1 MFKIVWDKPHNGVIL
16 TMSSAGQALAV
27 APRPVFYEEL
37 DLLGLNHMGWVYPHS
52 DAPLLWAC
60 DRRYFYCGVLVMEVK
75 GGNLYDDPE
84 ILITP
89 EGKNIVLTP
98 IDIDALRE
106 ANDDSMFLIEHEA
119 MEFINS
125 IYRRYKGI
133 TKASGVNP
141 DIDFQALAARLEK
154 KTGEKLVVV
163 KESCDSFDI
172 MPEREAN
179 AQGKGAVLTSKI
191 DQFVVSFSGGKDS
204 QVLLDLVA
212 RVVPNTDFSVIYS
225 DTGYELP
232 TSIEL
237 YEETKQYYT
246 ERYPKLAFYVA
257 KNEQPIMYYWDNL
270 GSPSRIHRWCCSVM
284 KSAPLAKKLKEI
296 NGAEKQPHVLLFD
309 GVRAEESV
317 SRSGRSRIGKNV
329 KHNNMINVSPILDWN
344 STEIYL
350 YILLYG
356 LPFNKS
362 YRKGLSR
369 VGCILCPYSSGW
381 SEDLCGK
388 LYPGTIKPFISWIE
402 SSLHSNNVEGIQN
415 YIKTGR
421 WKMRAGGRDLKT
433 KSTINIVSI
442 NPTFKAILHNPKE
455 SLLTWLKILG
465 PYTYSQNESVFD
477 GKLKYNKV
485 VYTFKIQ
492 HFKDDS
498 LSFEF
503 GDTGGDVI
511 LISRLKKILFK
522 TTYCVHCEVCEVEC
536 PTGALSVTPIA
547 SVDKSKCVHCYK
559 CLDFNEK
566 GCITA
571 ASVSASYGDNPTN
584 NYSNNMKQ
592 TKSGINRYN
601 DGMGLRENWLRKY
614 FDCYET
620 FFDNEEHGLNMDY
633 QIPPFTN
640 WLREAKILKEETKQI
655 SEIGTKLMSLY
666 PTNPKLVWEIIF
678 INLCTN
684 SEICH
689 WFHSTIGFERMYS
702 RAELDVILQDS
713 YPNLK
718 GRTLSN
724 PLNSLINTFKESSL
738 SRDPLIIV
746 LAKESGKLAIM
757 RKTYN
762 DVSIAAVAYSL
773 YIYAERK
780 DRRSLTVSEFYAD
793 GQDEGIYRQF
803 GIERP
808 AFERILRTLQEE
820 RNHVLNVQLNLGLDN
835 INLREDISSADIIKM
850 ML

>member
-1 MFKIVWDKPHNGVIL
+1 MFKIIWDKPHNGVTL
-16 TMSSAGQALAV
+16 TMSSAGEALAI
-27 APRPVFYEEL
+27 APRPVFWEEL
-37 DLLGLNHMGWVYPHS
+37 DLLGLNHLGWTYPRA

-84 ILITP
+84 IVLTP
-89 EGKNIVLTP
+89 EGKNIILTP
-98 IDIDALRE
+98 IDIEALRE
-106 ANDDSMFLIEHEA
+106 ANADTMFLIEHEA

-125 IYRRYKGI
+125 VYRRYKGI
-133 TKASGVNP
+133 TKASEINP
-141 DIDFQALAARLEK
+141 NIDFQTLAARLEK
-154 KTGEKLVVV
+154 KTGEKQVVV
-163 KESCDSFDI
+163 KEGCDSFDI
-172 MPEREAN
+172 MPESEAN
-179 AQGKGAVLTSKI
+179 AKGKGAVLVSKI
-191 DQFVVSFSGGKDS
+191 DEFVVSFSGGKDS

-212 RVVPNTDFSVIYS
+212 RVVPNTDFLVIYS

-232 TSIEL
+232 TSLEL
-237 YEETKQYYT
+237 YEETKRFYT
-246 ERYPKLAFYVA
+246 ERYPKLAFHIA
-257 KNEQPIMYYWDNL
+257 KNEQSIMYYWDNL

-284 KSAPLAKKLKEI
+284 KSAPLARKLKEL
-296 NGAEKQPHVLLFD
+296 NGGTKQPHVLLFD
-309 GVRAEESV
+309 GIRAEESV
-317 SRSGRSRIGKNV
+317 NRSGRSRIGKNV
-329 KHNNMINVSPILDWN
+329 KHNNMINVSPILEWN

-350 YILLYG
+350 YILMYG

-362 YRKGLSR
+362 YKKGLSR

-388 LYPGTIKPFISWIE
+388 LYPETIKPFISWIE
-402 SSLHSNNVEGIQN
+402 NRLHSNNVEGIQN

-421 WKMRAGGRDLKT
+421 WKMRAGGRDLKV
-433 KSTINIVSI
+433 KSTVNIISI

-465 PYTYSQNESVFD
+465 PYTYTQSNSIIE
-477 GKLKYNKV
+477 GKLKYNNV
-485 VYTFKIQ
+485 IYSFKIQ
-492 HFKDDS
+492 LFKDDS

-511 LISRLKKILFK
+511 LVSRLKKILFK
-522 TTYCVHCEVCEVEC
+522 TTYCTHCEVCEVEC
-536 PTGALSVTPIA
+536 PTGALAVTSIS
-547 SVDKSKCVHCYK
+547 SVDKGKCVHCYK

-584 NYSNNMKQ
+584 NNTSNMKQ

-614 FDCYET
+614 FDSYET

-640 WLREAKILKEETKQI
+640 WLREAKILKKDAKEI
-655 SEIGTKLMSLY
+655 SEIGIKLMSIY
-666 PTNPKLVWEIIF
+666 PTNPKLVWEIVF
-678 INLCTN
+678 INLCAN

-689 WFHSTIGFERMYS
+689 WFHSDLGFERLYA
-702 RAELDVILQDS
+702 RAEMDVMLQDS
-713 YPNLK
+713 YPGLK

-724 PLNSLINTFKESSL
+724 PLNSLINTFKDSSL
-738 SRDPLIIV
+738 SIDPQLIA
-746 LAKESGKLAIM
+746 LAKEGGKLAVM

-762 DVSIAAVAYSL
+762 DVSIATVAYSL
-773 YIYAERK
+773 YLYAERK
-780 DRRSLTVSEFYAD
+780 DRCSLTVSEFYSD
-793 GQDEGIYRQF
+793 NQTEGVYREF
-803 GIERP
+803 GLDRSV
-808 AFERILRTLQEE
+808 FERILRTLQEE
-820 RNHVLNVQLNLGLDN
+820 KNHVLNVQLNLGLDN

>member
-1 MFKIVWDKPHNGVIL
+1 M
-16 TMSSAGQALAV
+16 
-27 APRPVFYEEL
+27 
-37 DLLGLNHMGWVYPHS
+37 
-52 DAPLLWAC
+52 
-60 DRRYFYCGVLVMEVK
+60 
-75 GGNLYDDPE
+75 
-84 ILITP
+84 TP
-89 EGKNIVLTP
+89 EGKNIILTP
-98 IDIDALRE
+98 IDIEALRE
-106 ANDDSMFLIEHEA
+106 ANADTMFLIEHEA

-125 IYRRYKGI
+125 VYRRYKGI
-133 TKASGVNP
+133 TKASETNP
-141 DIDFQALAARLEK
+141 NIDFQALAARLEK
-154 KTGEKLVVV
+154 KTGEKQVVV
-163 KESCDSFDI
+163 KEDCDSFDI
-172 MPEREAN
+172 MPENEAN
-179 AQGKGAVLTSKI
+179 AKGKGAVLASKI
-191 DQFVVSFSGGKDS
+191 DEFVVSFSGGKDS

-212 RVVPNTDFSVIYS
+212 RVVPNTDFLVIYS

-232 TSIEL
+232 TSLEL
-237 YEETKQYYT
+237 YEETKRFYT
-246 ERYPKLAFYVA
+246 ERYPKLAFHVA
-257 KNEQPIMYYWDNL
+257 KNEQSIMYYWNNL

-284 KSAPLAKKLKEI
+284 KSAPLARKLKEL
-296 NGAEKQPHVLLFD
+296 NGGKKQPHVLLYD

-317 SRSGRSRIGKNV
+317 SRSARSRIGKNV
-329 KHNNMINVSPILDWN
+329 KHNNMINVSPILEWN

-350 YILLYG
+350 YILIYG

-369 VGCILCPYSSGW
+369 VGCIICPYSSGW

-388 LYPGTIKPFISWIE
+388 LYPETIKPFISWIE
-402 SSLHSNNVEGIQN
+402 NNLHLNNVEGVQN

-421 WKMRAGGRDLKT
+421 WKMRAGGRDLKV
-433 KSTINIVSI
+433 KSTVNVVSI

-465 PYTYSQNESVFD
+465 PYTYTQSDNKIE

-485 VYTFKIQ
+485 VYSFKIQ
-492 HFKDDS
+492 LFKDDS

-503 GDTGGDVI
+503 GDTGSDVI

-536 PTGALSVTPIA
+536 PTGALAVTPIA
-547 SVDKSKCVHCYK
+547 SVDKNKCVHCYK

-571 ASVSASYGDNPTN
+571 ASISASYGDNPTN
-584 NYSNNMKQ
+584 NNISNMKQ

-614 FDCYET
+614 FDSYET

-640 WLREAKILKEETKQI
+640 WLKEARVLKEGTKEI
-655 SEIGTKLMSLY
+655 SEIGMKLMSLY

-678 INLCTN
+678 INLCAN

-689 WFHSTIGFERMYS
+689 WFHSALGFERLYS
-702 RAELDVILQDS
+702 RAEMDVILHDS
-713 YPNLK
+713 YPELK

-738 SRDPLIIV
+738 SIDPQLVV
-746 LAKESGKLAIM
+746 LVKESGKLAVM
-757 RKTYN
+757 RKIYN

-773 YIYAERK
+773 YLYAERR
-780 DRRSLTVSEFYAD
+780 DCRSLTVSEFYAD
-793 GQDEGIYRQF
+793 GQDEGVYRQF
-803 GIERP
+803 GLDRQV
-808 AFERILRTLQEE
+808 FERILRTLQEE

-835 INLREDISSADIIKM
+835 INLREDISSEDIIKM

>member
-1 MFKIVWDKPHNGVIL
+1 MFKVIWDKPHNGVTL
-16 TMSSAGQALAV
+16 TMSSAGEALAIT
-27 APRPVFYEEL
+27 PRPVFYEEL

-52 DAPLLWAC
+52 EAPLLWAC

-75 GGNLYDDPE
+75 GGNIFDDPE
-84 ILITP
+84 IVITP

-98 IDIDALRE
+98 IDIESLRE
-106 ANDDSMFLIEHEA
+106 KNADTMFLIEHEA

-133 TKASGVNP
+133 TKASKINP
-141 DIDFQALAARLEK
+141 DIDFQALASRLEK
-154 KTGEKLVVV
+154 QTGEKQVVI

-172 MPEREAN
+172 MPESEAN
-179 AQGKGAVLTSKI
+179 ALGKDTVLASKI
-191 DQFVVSFSGGKDS
+191 DEFVVSFSGGKDS

-232 TSIEL
+232 TSLEL
-237 YEETKQYYT
+237 YEETKQFYT
-246 ERYPKLAFYVA
+246 ERYPKLAFYTA
-257 KNEQPIMYYWDNL
+257 KNKQPILYYWDNL

-284 KSAPLAKKLKEI
+284 KSAPLARKLKEI
-296 NGAEKQPHVLLFD
+296 SGGKKQPHVLLFD
-309 GVRAEESV
+309 GVRAEESA

-350 YILLYG
+350 YILLYN

-388 LYPGTIKPFISWIE
+388 LYPETIKPFVSWIE
-402 SSLHSNNVEGIQN
+402 NSLHNNNVEGVQN

-421 WKMRAGGRDLKT
+421 WKMRAGGRDLTT
-433 KSTINIVSI
+433 KSTVNIVSI
-442 NPTFKAILHNPKE
+442 GPTFKAILHNPKE
-455 SLLTWLKILG
+455 SLLTWLKVIG
-465 PYTYSQNESVFD
+465 PFTYTQNDNTID

-485 VYTFKIQ
+485 VYSFKIQ
-492 HFKDDS
+492 IFNDDS

-511 LISRLKKILFK
+511 LVSRLKKVLFK
-522 TTYCVHCEVCEVEC
+522 ATYCVHCEVCEVEC
-536 PTGALSVTPIA
+536 PTGALAVTPIV
-547 SVDKSKCVHCYK
+547 SVDKNKCIHCYK

-571 ASVSASYGDNPTN
+571 ASVNASYGDNPTN
-584 NYSNNMKQ
+584 NNSMKQ

-601 DGMGLRENWLRKY
+601 DGMGLRENWLQKY
-614 FDCYET
+614 FDSYKT
-620 FFDNEEHGLNMDY
+620 FFDNEDHGLNMDY
-633 QIPPFTN
+633 QVPPFTN
-640 WLREAKILKEETKQI
+640 WLREAKILKEGNKEI
-655 SEIGTKLMSLY
+655 SEIGLKLLPLY
-666 PTNPKLVWEIIF
+666 TTNPKLVWEIIF
-678 INLCTN
+678 VNLCTN

-689 WFHSTIGFERMYS
+689 WFQSSLDFDRLYS
-702 RAELDVILQDS
+702 RAEIDVILQDS
-713 YPNLK
+713 YPDLK

-724 PLNSLINTFKESSL
+724 PLKSLLNTFKESSL
-738 SRDPLIIV
+738 SNDPQLV
-746 LAKESGKLAIM
+746 MLTKESGKLAVM
-757 RKTYN
+757 RKSYN
-762 DVSIAAVAYSL
+762 DLSLAAAAYSL
-773 YIYAERK
+773 YVYSEIK
-780 DRRSLTVSEFYAD
+780 DRRSLTVSEFYAE
-793 GQDEGIYRQF
+793 GQTEGVFRQF
-803 GIERP
+803 GIDRP

-835 INLREDISSADIIKM
+835 INLREDISSTDIIKM